1 MEGRIIENLL
11 GYRETASIIPSPPH
25 RQPMHQFGK
34 ILKALGSYHGETPG
48 ETRLAPDHAGH
59 RVYIMMIVTA
69 GRRDMSL
76 LHEPPAGKIL
86 LDQPHFLRVPDQ
98 FGVRTRRQL
107 FHGVPLLTARSLGT
121 DLQQKCDLVIGM
133 TRGKETN
140 YLDFFWGQA

>member
-1 MEGRIIENLL
+1 MAPGPADHSGLRRDDRY
-11 GYRETASIIPSPPH
+11 G
-25 RQPMHQFGK
+25 QP
-34 ILKALGSYHGETPG
+34 
-48 ETRLAPDHAGH
+48 
-59 RVYIMMIVTA
+59 V
-69 GRRDMSL
+69 DMSL
-76 LHEPPAGKIL
+76 LHEPPTEKIL

-107 FHGVPLLTARSLGT
+107 FHGIPLLPARGLGA